1 MGLALIAMDQHSVV
15 LRAARPTFDEGLA
28 CGRYLDEAA
37 EGFYTF
43 MLGRRAAHIL
53 ATAYVQPNHSYSFQN
68 VTFAER
74 DRQIVGMA
82 LGFTAEQRLRFSDRP
97 LKEAA
102 GYPALRVMAV
112 RIFLAPLF
120 RILETIADGDFY
132 LLAIAID
139 EESRGKGVGSALM
152 DSAEE
157 RARASHAARLSLDVS
172 AKNRGAYRLYER
184 RGMTVELQWPERLPI
199 PGLKFYRMTKPL

>member
-1 MGLALIAMDQHSVV
+1 MFIAMGQHSVV
-15 LRAARPTFDEGLA
+15 LRAAKPTFDEGLA

-43 MLGRRAAHIL
+43 MLGRRAAQLL

-74 DRQIVGMA
+74 DRRIVGMV

-97 LKEAA
+97 LKETA
-102 GYPALRVMAV
+102 GYPALRVTAV
-112 RIFLAPLF
+112 RTLLAPLF
-120 RILETIADGDFY
+120 RILENIGDDDFY
-132 LLAIAID
+132 VLAIAID
-139 EESRGKGVGSALM
+139 EEARRKGVGSALM

-172 AKNRGAYRLYER
+172 AKNGGAYRLYER
-184 RGMTVELQWPERLPI
+184 RGMTVESQWPKRLPM
-199 PGLKFYRMTKPL
+199 PGLKFYRMTKAL